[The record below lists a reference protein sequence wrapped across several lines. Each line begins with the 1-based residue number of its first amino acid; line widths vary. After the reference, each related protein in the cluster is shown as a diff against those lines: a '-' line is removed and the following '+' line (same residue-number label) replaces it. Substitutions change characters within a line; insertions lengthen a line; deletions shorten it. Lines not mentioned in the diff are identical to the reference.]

1 MILKIKKP
9 NPSQEKEFN
18 ELYFK
23 LTNYTDK
30 MTRKDSLFI
39 EFELFLLPDVD
50 EESFIKFLKTHT
62 LYHNHIS

>member
-9 NPSQEKEFN
+9 NTSQANEFN

-23 LTNYTDK
+23 LINYTDK
-30 MTRKDSLFI
+30 MARKDSLYI

-50 EESFIKFLKTHT
+50 EESFIKLIKTHPLYYTHT
-62 LYHNHIS
+62 L